1 LLLQLDRCNQLQPVS
16 PAVISPHFLFGWC
29 NWSPVL
35 PSSTV
40 ARSSAYFKTCQTFFG
55 EEKLMCGDFVV
66 KNDDLFGVEIIRLTL
81 FFLISLSRKMI
92 NDLLFWYY
100 THSYSYGR
108 CLSSAVLSDF
118 LSFFLF
124 FPLTKRARAFQLVG

>member
-1 LLLQLDRCNQLQPVS
+1 
-16 PAVISPHFLFGWC
+16 
-29 NWSPVL
+29 
-35 PSSTV
+35 
-40 ARSSAYFKTCQTFFG
+40 
-55 EEKLMCGDFVV
+55 MCGDFVV
-66 KNDDLFGVEIIRLTL
+66 KNDDLLLGVEIIRLTF
-81 FFLISLSRKMI
+81 FFLISLEDDKWSFS
-92 NDLLFWYY
+92 FWYY